1 MNRRSLIQLAA
12 LAAAPLSL
20 SRAQA
25 EAVDRRALTAD
36 PEAPTVGNPQ
46 GDLTIVAFTDYNCPY
61 CKSSAGPLDRT
72 VKADGRIRLVYK
84 DWPILAES
92 SVFGAQLALGAH
104 RQGRYETVHMAL
116 MGIPD
121 RGASQERMLAAVR
134 ATGIDMARL
143 QADLDAHSPAII
155 ALLRRNMAQAEAL
168 GLRGTP
174 TFLIGPLRTMAL
186 DDAGFRRAVA
196 EARRRQAG
204 N

>member
-1 MNRRSLIQLAA
+1 MNRRSLLQLAA

-20 SRAQA
+20 SEARA
-25 EAVDRRALTAD
+25 EAVDMRALTAD
-36 PEAPTVGNPQ
+36 PEAPTAGNPQ

-61 CKSSAGPLDRT
+61 CKTSAGPLDRI

-84 DWPILAES
+84 DWPILTQS
-92 SVFGAQLALGAH
+92 SVYSAQLALGAH

-116 MGIPD
+116 MGIPE
-121 RGASQERMLAAVR
+121 RGVSQERMLAAVR
-134 ATGIDMARL
+134 ASGIDMARL
-143 QADLDAHSPAII
+143 QADLDTHSPAII
-155 ALLRRNMAQAEAL
+155 ALLRRNIAEADAL